1 MCLRVAYAGLAC
13 GSGGM
18 FIQSGDFVNAAGM
31 NTNNTMTFY
40 GQEKVKYNAQLCLMK
55 MQFMDLQVLLN
66 LVTKQIAFI
75 TMRTTLMLAA
85 IM

>member
-1 MCLRVAYAGLAC
+1 MCLCVAYTGLAC

-31 NTNNTMTFY
+31 NANNTMTFY

-55 MQFMDLQVLLN
+55 CSSW
-66 LVTKQIAFI
+66 TY
-75 TMRTTLMLAA
+75 RCY
-85 IM
+85 